1 MFPGNPNHM
10 SSGDLGDDLSRDM
23 TSLASTF
30 RRSGGRQEVAR
41 RAATVDLDTL
51 SQQNLTLMLSE
62 LFHDGGVTQERL
74 MVLFYFCSDLAVRAV
89 KTGLLSLVSTLTS
102 WSLTFIRGTVSAW
115 VRCRGG
121 WSRVLASL
129 TPGPDT
135 TDTAAHEAAPSPIN
149 QVAFVSA
156 CAAVVGVC
164 AVYIKKNL

>member
-1 MFPGNPNHM
+1 M
-10 SSGDLGDDLSRDM
+10 
-23 TSLASTF
+23 
-30 RRSGGRQEVAR
+30 
-41 RAATVDLDTL
+41 DLDTL

-102 WSLTFIRGTVSAW
+102 WSLTFIRGAVSAW

-135 TDTAAHEAAPSPIN
+135 TDTAAPSPIN

>member
-1 MFPGNPNHM
+1 M
-10 SSGDLGDDLSRDM
+10 
-23 TSLASTF
+23 
-30 RRSGGRQEVAR
+30 
-41 RAATVDLDTL
+41 DLDTL

-121 WSRVLASL
+121 WSSL
-129 TPGPDT
+129 GPGPNT